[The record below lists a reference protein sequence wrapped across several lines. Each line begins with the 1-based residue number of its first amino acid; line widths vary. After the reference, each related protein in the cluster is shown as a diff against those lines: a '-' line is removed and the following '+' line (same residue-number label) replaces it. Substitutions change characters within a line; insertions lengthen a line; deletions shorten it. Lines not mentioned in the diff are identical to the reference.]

1 MVYPVNQSTKR
12 ERSKKEIF
20 KHAKILCQNLFA
32 NNSLQEAIRE
42 HNQQYKKLGK
52 DRRHMILALRYP
64 TAKGILR
71 KSRDDVPE
79 RSKED
84 SIGGKN

>member
-1 MVYPVNQSTKR
+1 MVYPVNQSTKC

-20 KHAKILCQNLFA
+20 EHAKILCQNLFA
-32 NNSLQEAIRE
+32 ISYLQEAIRE
-42 HNQQYKKLGK
+42 HNQEYKKAGK
-52 DRRHMILALRYP
+52 DRRHMISALGYP
-64 TAKGILR
+64 TAKGIIR

-84 SIGGKN
+84 SIVGKN